1 MAFIP
6 GILPYT
12 DTSRGKLQISPQVNP
27 SSEGVEEKRG
37 SKAEVRTRTNS
48 KSNTSRD
55 QGSRDGRQQ
64 DYNRR
69 QTSRAPKLTKSRDF
83 GKLKPKA
90 SFTLNASDFGFDIL
104 GSSTPTVY
112 TASQDQTLFRDYN
125 VRGSLPA
132 LEHDNSVND
141 VTNAI
146 KLLDINFSE
155 SVTLARGYSDSWNEI
170 TDMIQKEVSFNTK
183 SAKGALDRISA
194 SNLLNY
200 LNVVSEAFDFA
211 VQLEVLQAW
220 NPTSNDYYD
229 SSLRQLASLA
239 CTPELL
245 RARTS
250 LRAALLP
257 HVLPEKWMTYIRWI
271 RETKLRNICPE
282 STKERFISVKFA
294 ELTDHLSAGTAP
306 TSFIAEIGVIVAKLR
321 ILDPFTS
328 SIILNNADSINFSPV
343 KDKYNHIHNSAVY
356 DGEFNNVWT
365 NRCVV
370 SAPSGG
376 SLNQYPSFTDGR
388 GIGAF
393 DSTTPSSIS
402 VATIAQQ
409 SYLSGVPLEGM
420 MSAFQCAASSGA
432 EGNNFYYY
440 IGVSGTVLMKGVEH
454 WYESVD
460 DSMHIVE
467 NITAGVSQGI
477 SIPKGVNTSAFV
489 LSDSNIQMAARVSLS
504 EMTFNYSIT

>member
-1 MAFIP
+1 MSFIP
-6 GILPYT
+6 GFLPYT
-12 DTSRGKLQISPQVNP
+12 DTSQGKLQMSPQVNP
-27 SSEGVEEKRG
+27 SSDGVDEKSG
-37 SKAEVRTRTNS
+37 SRAEVRTRTNS

-55 QGSRDGRQQ
+55 QGARDGRQQ

-69 QTSRAPKLTKSRDF
+69 QTNRSPKLVKSRDF
-83 GKLKPKA
+83 GKPKSKA

-125 VRGSLPA
+125 VRGSLPS
-132 LEHDNSVND
+132 LETDHSVND
-141 VTNAI
+141 VTNAF

-170 TDMIQKEVSFNTK
+170 TDMIQKEVSLNTK

-282 STKERFISVKFA
+282 STKERFVSWKFA
-294 ELTDHLSAGTAP
+294 ELCYQLSAGQAP
-306 TSFIAEIGVIVAKLR
+306 TPFIAEIDTVVGRLR
-321 ILDPFTS
+321 LLDPFTS
-328 SIILNNADSINFSPV
+328 SIILNNTDSINFVPV
-343 KDKYNHIHNSAVY
+343 KNNYNHVHNSAVY

-365 NRCVV
+365 NRCVGT
-370 SAPSGG
+370 ATSGG
-376 SLNQYPSFTDGR
+376 ALNHYPSFTDGR

-393 DSTTPSSIS
+393 DSSTPSSIS

-409 SYLSGVPLEGM
+409 SYLSGVPLEGAM
-420 MSAFQCAASSGA
+420 RAFHCAGTPGD
-432 EGNNFYYY
+432 ECNNLYFY
-440 IGVSGTVLMKGVEH
+440 IGLSGTVVMKGVDH

-467 NITAGVSQGI
+467 HGGGGVNQGI
-477 SIPKGVNTSAFV
+477 SKPKGLNTSAFV
-489 LSDSNIQMAARVSLS
+489 LSDSNIQMAARLSLS